1 MHEFLG
7 SDKKDVILSPTRYLG
22 NMTLKHDIHEK
33 KTTQNCQNR
42 HELCKL
48 SLQRSM
54 FYIICIFT
62 NWGELTDSQFI
73 YY

>member
-1 MHEFLG
+1 MSEFLG
-7 SDKKDVILSPTRYLG
+7 SDKKDIILSQTRHLG
-22 NMTLKHDIHEK
+22 KMTLKHDIHEK
-33 KTTQNCQNR
+33 TTQNCPNC

-48 SLQRSM
+48 SLQSSM
-54 FYIICIFT
+54 FYIICMFT

>member
-1 MHEFLG
+1 MSEFLG
-7 SDKKDVILSPTRYLG
+7 SDKKDIILSPTRHLG

-33 KTTQNCQNR
+33 TTQNCQN
-42 HELCKL
+42 CKL
-48 SLQRSM
+48 SLQSSM
-54 FYIICIFT
+54 FYIICMFT